1 MTPPQITEE
10 TLHINGDAELHT
22 LGSILID
29 QTGAEFD
36 KVADWLKPQH
46 FATGWNKYIYE
57 AMLDLRARRQP
68 IDMVTLPERLKLMQA
83 PVDTLTLFSLI
94 ERTPTYLYLE
104 HYAKLVVDLA
114 EKRNLMAA
122 AGKIAGMTY
131 EDMTPLAMRDKAID
145 LIAGAVTNAG
155 DDSWISMTDAVGTA
169 LDNLDPSRR
178 APALSTGFRKLD
190 QFLGGG
196 LRRKR
201 SYVIAGR
208 PAMGKTIL
216 GLLMAY
222 HMAKA
227 GHKVAF
233 FSLEMPAADLAQR
246 LIAMLAGI
254 NGLRL
259 QNAVFDNGEYSD
271 LAKFTPEE
279 EERITE
285 AAGELYGLP
294 LSFNQV
300 SNDGSIFS
308 AIRQRHARHG
318 LDAVFFDYIQLTEIA
333 GANNRND
340 AIGTVSRRFKLTA
353 MALDLVVTLLSQLS
367 RDVEKRTDKRPV
379 LSDMRD
385 SGNIEQDQDGVMGVF
400 RDEYYNPKTPDRGIA
415 EILLLKHRYG
425 PTGKVKLGFDG
436 ALSKFYELPV

>member
-1 MTPPQITEE
+1 MTPPQLTE
-10 TLHINGDAELHT
+10 TLHVNEDAELHT

-46 FATGWNKYIYE
+46 FATGWNKDIYT
-57 AMLDLRARRQP
+57 AMLDLRTRRQP
-68 IDMVTLPERLKLMQA
+68 IDMVTLPDRLKQMGA

-104 HYAKLVVDLA
+104 HYAKLVAQLA
-114 EKRNLMAA
+114 EKRSLVAA
-122 AGKIAGMTY
+122 ASKIAGMTY
-131 EDMTPLAMRDKAID
+131 EDMDTLTMRDKAID

-155 DDSWISMTDAVGTA
+155 DGSWISMTDAVGAA
-169 LDNLDPSRR
+169 LDNLDPLRR
-178 APALSTGFRKLD
+178 TPAIPTGFKKLD

-196 LRRKR
+196 FRRKR
-201 SYVIAGR
+201 SYTIAGR

-222 HMAKA
+222 YMAKA
-227 GHKVAF
+227 GYKVAF

-259 QNAVFDNGEYSD
+259 QNTVFDNGEYSD

-279 EERITE
+279 EDRITE

-294 LSFNQV
+294 LAFNPT
-300 SNDGSIFS
+300 SNDGNIFS

-318 LDAVFFDYIQLTEIA
+318 LDAVFFDYIQLAEIA
-333 GANNRND
+333 GSANRND
-340 AIGTVSRRFKLTA
+340 AIGTVSRRFKLAA
-353 MALDLVVTLLSQLS
+353 MAMNMAVILHSQLS
-367 RDVEKRTDKRPV
+367 RDVEKRTDKRPM

-385 SGNIEQDQDGVMGVF
+385 SGNIEQDQDGVLGIY